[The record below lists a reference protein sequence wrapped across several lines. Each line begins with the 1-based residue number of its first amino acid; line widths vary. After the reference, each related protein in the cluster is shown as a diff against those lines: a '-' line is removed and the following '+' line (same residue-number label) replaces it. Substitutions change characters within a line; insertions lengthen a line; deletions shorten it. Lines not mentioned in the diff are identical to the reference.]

1 MKKTTTAPLFGGLF
15 HAFQIAAVCCIFL
28 CAFPFGGIAQES
40 GVSEIPDGLI
50 EAYKDLARADYPEMS
65 EEGITEDAL
74 LRAALSQ
81 IRSQAPEGFPSI
93 AIEEAT
99 VQEGY
104 LPADPDGLV
113 LTVYYRFYRKNGRGA
128 DSACVAYRQWR
139 VSKAAVGNLRGHLLR
154 P

>member
-1 MKKTTTAPLFGGLF
+1 MKKTTTAPLFEGLF
-15 HAFQIAAVCCIFL
+15 HAFQIAAICCIFL
-28 CAFPFGGIAQES
+28 CAFPFGGAARS
-40 GVSEIPDGLI
+40 SVSEIPDGTI
-50 EAYKDLARADYPEMS
+50 EAYKDLARADHPEMG
-65 EEGITEDAL
+65 EDAVTEDAL
-74 LRAALSQ
+74 LRAAVAQ

-139 VSKAAVGNLRGHLLR
+139 VSKAAVGGLRGFLLR
-154 P
+154 S